1 MTVGRDQRNHC
12 WPGLA
17 SQADRR
23 RARLNLVLADI
34 GITSATLD
42 RYHHAVSRL
51 RPVLEQVNTEAQL
64 DDLISDW
71 IQSEFE
77 DGAPLHLIADALSGL
92 HYFEP
97 FTKGKLIRSWR
108 LFSIWR
114 RYEVPCRAPPL
125 TQDLVLAMAGYCISI
140 CELSM
145 AALLLLGF
153 HCLMRTGEL
162 LQVRPCD
169 FILDAQVGL
178 VSIPSSKSGIRH
190 NTRESVTIR
199 DQSTLATVTAM
210 VELRQSQGF
219 DNTPCWDRSGSCFR
233 DLFRRIL
240 AALEISSLGFRPYSL
255 RRGGATYEMQSH
267 GLMERT
273 LIRGRWK
280 NSNVARIYI
289 SDGLAMIPRLKMTWA
304 AKFKVAQHS
313 SIFINEHHC
322 FVDGKR
328 GRKRAKHL

>member
-108 LFSIWR
+108 LFSI
-114 RYEVPCRAPPL
+114 
-125 TQDLVLAMAGYCISI
+125 
-140 CELSM
+140 
-145 AALLLLGF
+145 
-153 HCLMRTGEL
+153 
-162 LQVRPCD
+162 
-169 FILDAQVGL
+169 
-178 VSIPSSKSGIRH
+178 
-190 NTRESVTIR
+190 
-199 DQSTLATVTAM
+199 
-210 VELRQSQGF
+210 
-219 DNTPCWDRSGSCFR
+219 
-233 DLFRRIL
+233 
-240 AALEISSLGFRPYSL
+240 
-255 RRGGATYEMQSH
+255 
-267 GLMERT
+267 
-273 LIRGRWK
+273 
-280 NSNVARIYI
+280 
-289 SDGLAMIPRLKMTWA
+289 
-304 AKFKVAQHS
+304 
-313 SIFINEHHC
+313 
-322 FVDGKR
+322 
-328 GRKRAKHL
+328 